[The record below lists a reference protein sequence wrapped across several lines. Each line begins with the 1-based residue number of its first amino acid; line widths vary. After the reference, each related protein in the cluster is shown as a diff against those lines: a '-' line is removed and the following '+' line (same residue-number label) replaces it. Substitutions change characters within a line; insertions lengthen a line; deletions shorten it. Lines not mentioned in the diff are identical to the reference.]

1 MEGEDGSK
9 EYRWETG
16 YERTWEAI
24 TEDNAGL
31 IEVSVQEMLQRAR
44 RKKLLEKSGKKT
56 KLGMMRHL
64 YVILDMS
71 ENMKLQDM
79 KPSRLL
85 CVLNLLENFVEE
97 FFHLN
102 PISQIGLITT
112 KNKRA
117 ELISELAGN
126 PKAHVEHIRKLAGKK
141 GGSSQNANSAC
152 TGEPSLQNSLELALQ
167 TLRHMPAHATREV
180 VAIMGS
186 LTTCDPTDIQDTI
199 DKCKKSNLRC
209 SVISLAAEVRIY
221 KKLATE
227 TNGSFA
233 VSIDD
238 VHLRDLLHDNV
249 EPLESTAGA
258 QPALIKMGF
267 PSHASSDSASLGLCM
282 CCLDTSAGSKLTTS
296 GFLCPQVRFFQR
308 KLEFQIANE
317 YFLQCQAK
325 YCELPVECKACG
337 LTLVSA
343 PHLARSYHHLFP
355 LPAFDEVSLLSNVF
369 SARNELFWYVISD
382 QK

>member
-1 MEGEDGSK
+1 MKECKFSKMEGEDGIK

-64 YVILDMS
+64 YIILDMS

-117 ELISELAGN
+117 EIVSELAGN
-126 PKAHVEHIRKLAGKK
+126 PKAHVDQIRKLAGKK
-141 GGSSQNANSAC
+141 GGSSQSATMAC

-180 VAIMGS
+180 VALMGS
-186 LTTCDPTDIQDTI
+186 LTTCDPTGQ
-199 DKCKKSNLRC
+199 
-209 SVISLAAEVRIY
+209 IS
-221 KKLATE
+221 
-227 TNGSFA
+227 
-233 VSIDD
+233 
-238 VHLRDLLHDNV
+238 H
-249 EPLESTAGA
+249 
-258 QPALIKMGF
+258 
-267 PSHASSDSASLGLCM
+267 
-282 CCLDTSAGSKLTTS
+282 
-296 GFLCPQVRFFQR
+296 
-308 KLEFQIANE
+308 
-317 YFLQCQAK
+317 
-325 YCELPVECKACG
+325 
-337 LTLVSA
+337 
-343 PHLARSYHHLFP
+343 
-355 LPAFDEVSLLSNVF
+355 
-369 SARNELFWYVISD
+369 
-382 QK
+382 